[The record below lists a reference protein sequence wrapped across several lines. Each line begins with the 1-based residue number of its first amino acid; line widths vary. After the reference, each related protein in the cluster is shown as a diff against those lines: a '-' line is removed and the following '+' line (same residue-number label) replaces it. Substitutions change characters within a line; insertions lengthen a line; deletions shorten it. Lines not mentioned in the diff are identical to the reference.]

1 MTATF
6 HSLYSHG
13 FVRTAV
19 AIPHVTVAD
28 PAWNAAEILKLA
40 QQASDRGA
48 AVVVF
53 PELGL
58 TGYAIDDLLQQDAI
72 LDGALEGLEML
83 LEETR
88 DLPAMILVG
97 LPLRFEARLFNCAV
111 VLHRGRILGVVP
123 KTYLPNYREY
133 YEKRHFSSS
142 TQLLSDSQQVLGEE
156 VPVASDLTFRAT
168 DLDSFVLHAELCEDL
183 WTPIPPSTWGA
194 LSGATVLCN
203 LSASNVTI
211 DKAAYRRS
219 LVLNQSAQT
228 VSAYLYAGAGAGES
242 TTDLAWDGHGMIT
255 EYGELL
261 SESRRFVDESQIIY
275 ADIDLERL
283 VQERS
288 RLSSFNDQVAHYRE
302 RYAYSPVVE
311 FELEL
316 PDRDVELERNV
327 PRFPYV
333 PDSQEL
339 LSERCSEAY
348 NIQVHGLAKRL
359 EATGIDRLI
368 IGVSGG
374 LDSTHALIVAVKAM
388 DRLGLPRDH
397 VLAYT
402 MPGYATSERTHK
414 NAHALMSALGVSGQ
428 EIDIRPSCEQMLR
441 DIDHPLRRWRAG
453 PRCDLR
459 ERPGRRTK
467 RRTSFASPTTTAA
480 WWSGTGDLSELAL
493 GWATYGVGDHMSH
506 YNPNGSVPKTLIQHL
521 LRWVIDSDLFGSGA
535 NQVLQ
540 SIVDT
545 EISPELVPSD
555 PSAKKGQP
563 AQKTEEIIGPYELQ
577 DFNLYYLTRYGFRP
591 SKVAF
596 LSHHAWKNKLSGN
609 WPTTLPEEERRE
621 YDLPEIKHWLEV
633 FLKRFFGFSQFK
645 RSALPN
651 GPKVGS
657 GGSLSPRGDWRA
669 PSDSKAD
676 AWLSELSKN
685 VP

>member
-1 MTATF
+1 MSASF
-6 HSLYSHG
+6 HSLYRHG

-28 PAWNAAEILKLA
+28 PARNASETLRLA
-40 QQASDRGA
+40 QQASARGA

-72 LDGALEGLEML
+72 LDAALDGLAML
-83 LEETR
+83 RDQTR
-88 DLPAMILVG
+88 DLAAMVLVG

-111 VLHRGRILGVVP
+111 VLHRGQILGVVP

-142 TQLLSDSQQVLGEE
+142 TYMLQDSQELLGEE
-156 VPVASDLTFRAT
+156 VPVGSDLTFRAL
-168 DLDSFVLHAELCEDL
+168 DLDGFVLHVELCEDL

-211 DKAAYRRS
+211 DKAEYRRS

-242 TTDLAWDGHGMIT
+242 TTDLAWDGHGMIA

-261 SESRRFVDESQIIY
+261 SESQRFQDESQIIY
-275 ADIDLERL
+275 ADVDLERL

-288 RLSSFNDQVAHYRE
+288 RLSSFNDTVAHYRD
-302 RYAYSPVVE
+302 RYAYSPIVE
-311 FELEL
+311 FALDLADE
-316 PDRDVELERNV
+316 DVELERDV

-333 PDSQEL
+333 PDSAER

-359 EATGIDRLI
+359 EATGIERLV
-368 IGVSGG
+368 IGISGG

-388 DRLGLPRDH
+388 DRLGLPRDQ

-402 MPGYATSERTHK
+402 MPGYATSDHTRD
-414 NAHALMSALGVSGQ
+414 NAHALMTALGVSGQ
-428 EIDIRPSCEQMLR
+428 EIDIRPSCDQMLR
-441 DIDHPLRRWRAG
+441 DIGHPFADGEPVHDVTFENVQAG
-453 PRCDLR
+453 
-459 ERPGRRTK
+459 E
-467 RRTSFASPTTTAA
+467 RTSHLFRLANLHKGLVV
-480 WWSGTGDLSELAL
+480 GTGDLSELAL

-521 LRWVIDSDLFGSGA
+521 IRWVIATDLFCGDA
-535 NQVLQ
+535 NRVLQ

-545 EISPELVPSD
+545 EISPELVPA
-555 PSAKKGQP
+555 SADATGDRQP

-596 LSHHAWKNKLSGN
+596 LSHHAWNNVERGN
-609 WPTTLPEEERRE
+609 WPTTLPLSERRE
-621 YDLPEIKHWLEV
+621 YDLPEIKRWLRV
-633 FLKRFFGFSQFK
+633 FLQRFFGFSQFK

-676 AWLSELSKN
+676 AWLSELDSN

>member
-1 MTATF
+1 MTASF
-6 HSLYSHG
+6 YSLYRHG

-19 AIPHVTVAD
+19 AIPRVTVAD
-28 PAWNAAEILKLA
+28 PERNADEILDLA
-40 QQASDRGA
+40 QQAAGRGA

-72 LDGALEGLEML
+72 LDGALDALARL
-83 LEETR
+83 LEETSE
-88 DLPAMILVG
+88 LKAAILVG
-97 LPLRFEARLFNCAV
+97 MPLRFEARLFNCAV
-111 VLHRGRILGVVP
+111 VLHRGHVLGVVP

-142 TQLLSDSQQVLGEE
+142 TQMLSDSQEVLGVP

-168 DLDSFVLHAELCEDL
+168 DLEGFVLHAELCEDL

-194 LSGATVLCN
+194 LSGATILCN

-228 VSAYLYAGAGAGES
+228 VSAYLYSGAGAGES

-261 SESRRFVDESQIIY
+261 SESRRFIDESQIVF
-275 ADIDLERL
+275 ADVDLERL

-288 RLSSFNDQVAHYRE
+288 RLSSFNDQVAQHRD
-302 RYAYSPVVE
+302 RYAFAPIVE
-311 FELEL
+311 FELDL
-316 PDRDVELERNV
+316 PDVDVELEREV
-327 PRFPYV
+327 ARFPYV
-333 PDSQEL
+333 PDSAEL

-359 EATGIDRLI
+359 EATGIERLV

-388 DRLGLPRDH
+388 DRLGLPREQ

-402 MPGYATSERTHK
+402 MPGYATSERTRT
-414 NAHALMSALGVSGQ
+414 NAHALMEALGVTGE

-441 DIDHPLRRWRAG
+441 DIDHPFADGEPVHDVTFENVQAG
-453 PRCDLR
+453 
-459 ERPGRRTK
+459 E
-467 RRTSFASPTTTAA
+467 RTSHLFRLANHHRGMVV
-480 WWSGTGDLSELAL
+480 GTGDLSELAL

-521 LRWVIDSDLFGSGA
+521 LRWVIDSKLFGADA

-545 EISPELVPSD
+545 EISPELVPAD
-555 PSAKKGQP
+555 KKGGTEQP

-577 DFNLYYLTRYGFRP
+577 DFNLYYLTRYGYRP

-596 LSHHAWKNKLSGN
+596 LSHHAWRDETLGK
-609 WPTTLPEEERRE
+609 WPTTLPEKERRS
-621 YDLPEIKHWLEV
+621 YDLAEIKHWLEV

-676 AWLSELSKN
+676 AWLRELEKN